1 MQGLICIGGEC
12 QTGLLG
18 LRLNL
23 RLGLLAAALGLG
35 LFLSLGRFLRR
46 FLHVPGLRLRSR
58 GGLRV
63 SGVSSVSVKL
73 VAGRVTS
80 S

>member
-35 LFLSLGRFLRR
+35 LFLGLGGFLGL
-46 FLHVPGLRLRSR
+46 FLHLGNLNGGFSLRLGLLAITIRTTARS
-58 GGLRV
+58 GI
-63 SGVSSVSVKL
+63 
-73 VAGRVTS
+73 A
-80 S
+80 